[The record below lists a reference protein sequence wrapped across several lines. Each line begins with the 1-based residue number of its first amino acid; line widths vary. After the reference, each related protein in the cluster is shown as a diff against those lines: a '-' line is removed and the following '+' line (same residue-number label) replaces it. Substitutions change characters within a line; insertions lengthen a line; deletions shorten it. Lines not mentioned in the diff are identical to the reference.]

1 MSLLSPSHTSS
12 GNAWEQ
18 VRCGRLNST
27 LSSSSK
33 HNHILTILGG
43 SLIWRNACIVRK
55 FLVESDGSALYGLY
69 WEGFLSQDHRY
80 PPPPHIK
87 LCLALVFLF
96 FLRMFFDPAWFCI
109 KPHSMVLH
117 VFSILQ
123 KNLTMIFY
131 FKDNFMFCRN
141 SWDWTT
147 RIDSGTK
154 KIMLSF
160 LFE

>member
-18 VRCGRLNST
+18 VRCGRLHST
-27 LSSSSK
+27 LSSSSR
-33 HNHILTILGG
+33 HHHILTILGG
-43 SLIWRNACIVRK
+43 SLIWKNACIVRK

-69 WEGFLSQDHRY
+69 WEGFLSQDDRY
-80 PPPPHIK
+80 PPSSPHQ
-87 LCLALVFLF
+87 ALSGACIFLF
-96 FLRMFFDPAWFCI
+96 FLRMFFDLAWFCI

-131 FKDNFMFCRN
+131 FTDNF
-141 SWDWTT
+141 SWWDWTT
-147 RIDSGTK
+147 GIDSGTRK
-154 KIMLSF
+154 SMLSF